1 MSLEQEIKE
10 LNATMKKV
18 ISIFEVYPNPLD
30 EKVVDPKK
38 VEASKEKAEA
48 SPIVDNVE
56 VDTEFKPEH
65 TIDEIAALTKEA
77 IRANKAENH
86 PKIKAKMDELGIPK
100 VTATPPEHID
110 TMHDFLKAMV

>member
-38 VEASKEKAEA
+38 VEASKEKA
-48 SPIVDNVE
+48 SPIVDYVE
-56 VDTEFKPEH
+56 VDAEFKAEH

>member
-38 VEASKEKAEA
+38 VEAS
-48 SPIVDNVE
+48 PIVDNVE

-77 IRANKAENH
+77 IRANKAVNH

-110 TMHDFLKAMV
+110 IMHDFLKAMV